1 MTTPSVLSERDG
13 PVGRVI
19 FHNPAR
25 RNALS
30 LTMWEAT
37 AGIVE
42 DLAADP
48 EIRVIVLS
56 GSGELA
62 FAAGADISRFQE
74 ERHGVAA
81 VEHYNRI
88 TERAFASLQ
97 QAGKPT
103 IAMIHGYCIG
113 GGLAL
118 AISCDL
124 RFCAPDARFAIP
136 AAKLGLGY
144 GYAGVRRLVQLV
156 GPAFAQEI
164 FFTARQFD
172 AEQARLMGL
181 VNRVVEKDNLAATV
195 ADTAATIAANAPLTV
210 AAVKQTVM
218 EILKDPEERELH
230 RCEAAIRAC
239 FDSEDYLEGRQAFLE
254 KRPPVFQGR

>member
-1 MTTPSVLSERDG
+1 MTTPSVHCERDG

-37 AGIVE
+37 AEIVE
-42 DLAADP
+42 ALAADP
-48 EIRVIVLS
+48 EIRVIVVR
-56 GSGELA
+56 GKGEQA

-74 ERHGVAA
+74 ERHGVEA
-81 VEHYNRI
+81 VENYNRI

-103 IAMIHGYCIG
+103 IALIHGFCIG
-113 GGLAL
+113 GGMAL

-124 RFCAPDARFAIP
+124 RFCAPDARFAVP

-144 GYAGVRRLVQLV
+144 GFAGVRRLTQLV

-172 AEQARLMGL
+172 ADQAQAMGL
-181 VNRVVEKDNLAATV
+181 VNRVVEKAELDQVV
-195 ADTAATIAANAPLTV
+195 AETAATIAANAPLTV
-210 AAVKQTVM
+210 AAVKRSVI
-218 EILKDPEERELH
+218 ELLKDPGDRDMD

-254 KRPPVFQGR
+254 KRPPRFRGR